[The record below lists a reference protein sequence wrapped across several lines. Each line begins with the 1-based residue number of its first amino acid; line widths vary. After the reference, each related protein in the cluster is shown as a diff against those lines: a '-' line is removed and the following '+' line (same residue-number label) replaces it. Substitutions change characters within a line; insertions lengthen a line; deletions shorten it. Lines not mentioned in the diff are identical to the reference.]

1 MAQRRE
7 YVMWSGNVRSL
18 PLAERIKATARA
30 GFDVLTFSPFDWLEA
45 MRAGIST
52 ADMLAMA
59 EDAGIR
65 IDHLDP
71 LARWAPHWMP
81 DNITEPLY
89 LNFLLCT
96 PDDFFRIAEALRA
109 TSMTAICSYP
119 AGMAVPVEQLTEA
132 FAKLCDRA
140 APLGIR
146 CDLEFVPM
154 WGLRDLR
161 TAWSIVDGA
170 GRANSGLIF
179 DFYHYLRG
187 NPDDALLE
195 TIPAVKISSVQ
206 IADAEATINPNISL
220 FQDCI
225 FRRVPPGE
233 GAFPVT
239 RLLQT
244 LERKGALNR
253 LGPEIFSQVL
263 DQMTGDEIADI
274 TAGSFK
280 RVLDEA
286 GIDHD
291 FPRRRSDET
300 DASGRNK
307 AGAAGAAIVAD

>member
-1 MAQRRE
+1 MGQNCE

-59 EDAGIR
+59 DDAGIR

-71 LARWAPHWMP
+71 LARWAPQWMP
-81 DNITEPLY
+81 DNITEPIY

-119 AGMAVPVEQLTEA
+119 AGVEVPVDQLTEA

-170 GRANSGLIF
+170 GRPNSGLIF

-187 NPDDALLE
+187 HPDDALLE
-195 TIPAVKISSVQ
+195 AIPAEKISAVQ
-206 IADAEATINPNISL
+206 VADANATINPNISL

-225 FRRVPPGE
+225 FRRVLPGE

-239 RLLQT
+239 RLLQI

-253 LGPEIFSQVL
+253 LGPETFSQVL
-263 DQMTGDEIADI
+263 DRMTGDEIADV
-274 TAGSFK
+274 TARSFK
-280 RVLDEA
+280 RALDEA
-286 GIDHD
+286 DIEHD
-291 FPRRRSDET
+291 FPRRRPGKPGAARQDKGNE
-300 DASGRNK
+300 
-307 AGAAGAAIVAD
+307 AGAALAAN